1 MNCNKVRKILRYFSI
16 LDRNNGWFIFCM
28 IFFGIF
34 VLILTNQGIGQCMG
48 WPDVKTR
55 LLPDGAFAV
64 IEPKVGAPI
73 RHCPHHDLN
82 VNLDTEQMIYVLG
95 ALDTETWLD
104 PKNKIT
110 AKTHLQKHYDRF
122 KTKAMKKGLSAPAN
136 INEAN
141 LTDLVLLPQIG
152 PVLAVKIVEYRNT
165 RTLFIAIEDIKKVE
179 GIGQG
184 TFNAI
189 RYYICID

>member
-1 MNCNKVRKILRYFSI
+1 MYCKKTKNILRNFPI
-16 LDRNNGWFIFCM
+16 LDRNNKWFISCM
-28 IFFGIF
+28 IFFAIF
-34 VLILTNQGIGQCMG
+34 VLILTNHGIGQCMG

-73 RHCPHHDLN
+73 RHCPHHDLHG
-82 VNLDTEQMIYVLG
+82 NLDTEQMIYVLG
-95 ALDTETWLD
+95 ALDTETWLN

-110 AKTHLQKHYDRF
+110 AETHLQKHYDRF

-141 LTDLVLLPQIG
+141 LADLVLLPQIG
-152 PVLAVKIVEYRNT
+152 PVLAVKIAEYRNT
-165 RTLFIAIEDIKKVE
+165 RNLFVTIEDIKKVE

-189 RYYICID
+189 RYYIRID